1 MPANDPGPT
10 TSFSREGLS
19 LKDIFFSAR
28 EHWPEL
34 NDQDLAVPPTPRGF
48 KITENLYVSHW
59 IPAHNPEFL
68 KAFGIRSILCLDGK
82 LKPEWASLL
91 GVEKIIAMD
100 IPDGPGFTKQHLL
113 DALRGLELLAA
124 RHAPVL
130 VSCHAGQSRSP
141 AVVIGYLAVHTHL
154 SLRESFALVQRE
166 RSPERQ
172 IKIWPSMREAL
183 KGVVTR

>member
-1 MPANDPGPT
+1 MPANDPGHNSPR
-10 TSFSREGLS
+10 SSEGLS

-28 EHWPEL
+28 AHCPEL
-34 NDQDLAVPPTPRGF
+34 NDEDLAVPTTPKGF
-48 KITENLYVSHW
+48 KITENLFVSHW

-68 KAFGIRSILCLDGK
+68 RTFGIRSILCLDGK
-82 LKPEWASLL
+82 LKPEWAPLL
-91 GVEKIIAMD
+91 GVERVISMD

-154 SLRESFALVQRE
+154 SLRESLALVQRE